1 MEYDVWLFYPMP
13 PRDIRDEALQKIDG
27 WYGCGSDIK
36 ERDHSF
42 EVADIASVANI
53 LNHLPSDGR
62 ITISKY
68 SD

>member
-1 MEYDVWLFYPMP
+1 MKYDVWLFYPMP

-42 EVADIASVANI
+42 TATNLAGVANI
-53 LNHLPSDGR
+53 VNYLPKDGR

-68 SD
+68 